1 METTSWYVAGMERF
15 TDLMPV
21 LEGSRVQIAPLRA
34 ADADDLFAAAAH
46 PEVWR
51 WMPVNAG
58 RSREAFDG
66 CIEAA
71 LRNAAEGREAPFC
84 IRDREGAA
92 IGSTRY
98 LALRP
103 EHRGLEI
110 GWSWLTPAAWNTG
123 ANVETKLLLMG
134 QAFERLG
141 CMRVEF
147 KTDARNERSRRALEA
162 LGCRFDGIF
171 PKHMLV
177 QDGDVR
183 DSAWYS
189 VVDDDWPEVRARL
202 EARLERKP

>member
-1 METTSWYVAGMERF
+1 MSVRF
-15 TDLMPV
+15 ADLAPT
-21 LEGSRVQIAPLRA
+21 LTGSLVSVAPLA
-34 ADADDLFAAAAH
+34 AGDANGLYEAATDPA
-46 PEVWR
+46 VWR
-51 WMPVNAG
+51 WMPVDG
-58 RSREAFDG
+58 GSSREAFDVWFG
-66 CIEAA
+66 EA
-71 LRNAAEGREAPFC
+71 LDNAAAGTQAPFC
-84 IRDREGAA
+84 VRDRDMQP

-110 GWSWLTPAAWNTG
+110 GFTWLAPSAWNTG
-123 ANVETKLLLMG
+123 ANAEAKLLLMG
-134 QAFERLG
+134 HAFEQLG

-177 QDGDVR
+177 QHGDVR

-189 VVDDDWPEVRARL
+189 VVDDDWPEVRERLRARVKR
-202 EARLERKP
+202 RL

>member
-1 METTSWYVAGMERF
+1 MTARF
-15 TDLMPV
+15 ADLAPT
-21 LEGSRVQIAPLRA
+21 LTGSLVSLSPLAA
-34 ADADDLFAAAAH
+34 ADADGLYEAATDPA
-46 PEVWR
+46 VWR
-51 WMPVNAG
+51 WMPVDG
-58 RSREAFDG
+58 GSSREAFDRWFG
-66 CIEAA
+66 AA
-71 LRNAAEGREAPFC
+71 LENASAGREAPFC
-84 IRDREGAA
+84 VRGGDGQP

-110 GWSWLTPAAWNTG
+110 GFTWLTPSAWNTG
-123 ANVETKLLLMG
+123 ANAEAKLLLMG
-134 QAFERLG
+134 HAFEPLG

-177 QDGDVR
+177 QGGDVR

-189 VVDDDWPEVRARL
+189 VVDDDWPAVRERLRARV
-202 EARLERKP
+202 ERRL